1 MIIFAI
7 AILSALLRVLS
18 AVCSMSTQEWRT
30 SNGALV
36 RASCALTRR
45 SASVRVTRDS
55 CGFMLLLKKPKQNTP
70 SGASAWL
77 VDLAKAVH
85 LQWTPAA

>member
-18 AVCSMSTQEWRT
+18 AVCSMSTREWRT
-30 SNGALV
+30 SSGALV
-36 RASCALTRR
+36 RASGALTRH

-55 CGFMLLLKKPKQNTP
+55 CSFMLLLKKPKQNTP
-70 SGASAWL
+70 SGAWL